1 MKFKGLLVVPIAVG
15 VLAALGK
22 SPEPNSTVRWEKQDS
37 ARCEIT
43 DVVATSNYWGVVAV
57 EGTIKNPAED
67 KKQYVTISVP
77 VYDLAGNRLPDAWT
91 SVSNLKGA
99 EEREFKAVVMSTAD
113 LFELD
118 IKLDDIEVDCE

>member
-1 MKFKGLLVVPIAVG
+1 MKFKGLLVLPVAIG
-15 VLAALGK
+15 LLATLGK

-43 DVVATSNYWGVVAV
+43 DVVATPNYWGVVAV
-57 EGTIKNPAED
+57 EGTIKNPSED

-77 VYDLAGNRLPDAWT
+77 VYDLDGNRLPDAWT

-99 EEREFKAVVMSTAD
+99 EEREFKAVVMSAAD
-113 LFELD
+113 LYELD
-118 IKLDDIEVDCE
+118 IRLDDIEVACE